1 MPVRDSILA
10 MIYDFKHDCHVREV
24 AIAPQM
30 DLLLGASCAK
40 IRYIGWV
47 VGFLRE
53 LLQWQHVFPYKVG

>member
-30 DLLLGASCAK
+30 DLLLGAQVVRSSG
-40 IRYIGWV
+40 ILGGWWV
-47 VGFLRE
+47 S
-53 LLQWQHVFPYKVG
+53 